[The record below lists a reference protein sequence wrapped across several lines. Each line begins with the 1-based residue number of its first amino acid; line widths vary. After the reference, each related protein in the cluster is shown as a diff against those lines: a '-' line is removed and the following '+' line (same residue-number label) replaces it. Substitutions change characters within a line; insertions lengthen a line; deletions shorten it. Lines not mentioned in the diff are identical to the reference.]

1 MLERNQDS
9 RETQKKEKE
18 PGIWETHK
26 ASPPELSKP
35 TGKAGRAKP
44 GMRAVSWG
52 QSAPTRTGRVAPEDQ
67 VLERW
72 LWGAWV
78 A

>member
-1 MLERNQDS
+1 MLERNPDS
-9 RETQKKEKE
+9 RETQKKEKG

-26 ASPPELSKP
+26 ASPPELSKQ
-35 TGKAGRAKP
+35 TGKAGS
-44 GMRAVSWG
+44 AVSWG
-52 QSAPTRTGRVAPEDQ
+52 QCAPTRTGRVTPEDQ